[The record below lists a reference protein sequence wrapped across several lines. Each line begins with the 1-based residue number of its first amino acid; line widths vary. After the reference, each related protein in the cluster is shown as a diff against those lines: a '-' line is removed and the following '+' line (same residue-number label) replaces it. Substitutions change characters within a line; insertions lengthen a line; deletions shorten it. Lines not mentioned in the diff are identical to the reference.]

1 MTIKQAPRKKAFK
14 SQETRD
20 LVGHPVCIV
29 LHDGSYYVG
38 TVKDMNKS
46 RLILSGTKGKGKI
59 NKASRSKVRVS
70 GLFGHLFGGGGF
82 NALAGNAAGAGGFN
96 PLAGNAAGAGGF
108 NPLAGNAAGAG
119 GFNPFGANAV
129 AAEQPGAGGIGGIF
143 GKVKQMWP
151 TITFGMNMVKQIMP
165 LMGLFKR

>member
-70 GLFGHLFGGGGF
+70 GLFGNLFGG
-82 NALAGNAAGAGGFN
+82 GGFN

-119 GFNPFGANAV
+119 AFNPFGANAV
-129 AAEQPGAGGIGGIF
+129 AAEQPGTGGIGGFF

>member
-46 RLILSGTKGKGKI
+46 RLTLTGTKGNGKI
-59 NKASRSKVRVS
+59 NKASHSKVRVS
-70 GLFGHLFGGGGF
+70 GLLGNLFGDGGF
-82 NALAGNAAGAGGFN
+82 NPLAGNAAGAGAGGFN
-96 PLAGNAAGAGGF
+96 PLAGNAAGAG
-108 NPLAGNAAGAG
+108 A
-119 GFNPFGANAV
+119 FNPFAANAGT
-129 AAEQPGAGGIGGIF
+129 AEQQGMGGIGGFF

>member
-70 GLFGHLFGGGGF
+70 GLFGNLFGGGGF
-82 NALAGNAAGAGGFN
+82 NA
-96 PLAGNAAGAGGF
+96 LAGNAAGAGGF